1 MRGLEPGS
9 FHKMN
14 TSALKW
20 RAEKGRLHG
29 GPQHLMNSAICRLF
43 LDSEKFLE
51 MSFPGWFL
59 LHKSLCFSPWQPH
72 NSRAQL
78 SSDSTNRT
86 PQNTHFNARVFPPL
100 AQLSSKNPAWDGFK
114 TEWSH
119 WPWMKTHAG
128 INQGTYVTFCGRYAQ
143 ENLTS
148 LRCWMSSGFTREPE
162 PWQVQYSRTGSSWVL
177 LTRGSLAWSNSRF
190 RTNTPDRALHKSL
203 SLSWW
208 AKLEGR
214 RRFVALM

>member
-86 PQNTHFNARVFPPL
+86 PQNTHFSARVFPPSPSSPAKTLPGTALKPNDRTDHEWRHTLGLIRAHMWHSAEDTRRKTWRASGAGWAQALL
-100 AQLSSKNPAWDGFK
+100 ASQ
-114 TEWSH
+114 SH
-119 WPWMKTHAG
+119 DKYSTVGWAAAG
-128 INQGTYVTFCGRYAQ
+128 YC
-143 ENLTS
+143 
-148 LRCWMSSGFTREPE
+148 
-162 PWQVQYSRTGSSWVL
+162 
-177 LTRGSLAWSNSRF
+177 
-190 RTNTPDRALHKSL
+190 
-203 SLSWW
+203 
-208 AKLEGR
+208 
-214 RRFVALM
+214 